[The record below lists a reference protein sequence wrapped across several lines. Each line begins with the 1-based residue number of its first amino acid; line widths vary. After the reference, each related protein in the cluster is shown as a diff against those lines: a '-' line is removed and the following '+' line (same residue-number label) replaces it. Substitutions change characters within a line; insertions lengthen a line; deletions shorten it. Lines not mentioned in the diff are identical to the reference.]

1 MLVREPARQSNRA
14 PSSVGLT
21 TRGTLPGTWSSRIR
35 LSVATEALQK
45 SDKTLPHNADA
56 ERTVLGAVL
65 VDNAAFNSAAEILN
79 RDDFYREG
87 HRRIFDAMAALAER
101 SQPIDLVTL
110 KDELVRES
118 ALEAVGGAAYLGSLV
133 DGVPRITNVDQWSRI
148 IKEKAV
154 LRNLI
159 HAGNRIVQSAFE
171 ADEDAA
177 LILDRAEKS
186 IFDIAERRIRQGFVG
201 IREIVKES
209 FRTIDQLS
217 QSKDLV
223 TGLPTGFVDLDEKT
237 SGLQKGDLVIVA
249 ARPAMGKT
257 SFCLN
262 VAQNASLRSGETIG
276 LFSLEMSKE
285 QLVLRMLCADARV
298 DAHRLRT
305 GKLQEKD
312 WARLAKAYAD
322 LSNSRIYID
331 DSAMVTPLEMRAKC
345 RRLKAEHGLG
355 LIIVDYLQLVT
366 GSGRIENRQ
375 QEISSISRSLKGLA
389 KELAVPVI
397 ALSQLSRAPEARTDK
412 RPQLSD
418 LRECV
423 TGETLV
429 VLADGRR
436 VPIRDLVGTTPEVL
450 AVSPDERIV
459 RAESDKVWRVGT
471 RPVFA
476 VHLASGRVVR
486 ATGRHRLLSG
496 AGWKRVQE
504 LAAED
509 RLALARH
516 LPEPVQPA
524 RWPEA
529 RLALLGHLIGD
540 GSYLVHQ
547 PLRYT
552 TASEDNSRLVAEAAR
567 EEFGA
572 TVNRH
577 AGRGAWHQL
586 VISGNGNRWRPAGV
600 GLWLREL
607 GIHGQRSHEKRLP
620 PAVFTLANDQIATLL
635 RHLWATDGSI
645 TLRKPGAR
653 GAARVYFATSS
664 RGLAEDVA
672 ALLLRMGIVARLRTV
687 HQGDYRPT
695 HTVDVSG
702 AEAQRR
708 FLSTVGGFG
717 PRLAPAQQ
725 LQEALGE
732 IEQNPNVDT
741 LPIEVFGEVRATM
754 RARGVSQRAMASLRG
769 TSYGGTAHFKFA
781 PSRRV
786 VAHYAE
792 LLGDSSLRQKAES
805 DLFWDRIV
813 AVVPDGE
820 EEVFDLTVPGPES
833 WLADGIVSHNSGAIE
848 QDADIVMFIYRE
860 EEYKASDENRG
871 IAELIIGKQRN
882 GPTGTVKLAFIKEF
896 TRFENIAWQPGT

>member
-1 MLVREPARQSNRA
+1 
-14 PSSVGLT
+14 
-21 TRGTLPGTWSSRIR
+21 
-35 LSVATEALQK
+35 VATEALPKTDK
-45 SDKTLPHNADA
+45 SLPHNADA

-65 VDNAAFNSAAEILN
+65 VDNAAFNSAAEILS
-79 RDDFYREG
+79 RDDFYREA
-87 HRRIFDAMAALAER
+87 HRRIFDAMAALSER
-101 SQPIDLVTL
+101 SQLIDLVTL

-159 HAGNRIVQSAFE
+159 HAGNRIVQSAYE

-186 IFDIAERRIRQGFVG
+186 IFDIAEKRIRQGFVG

-418 LRECV
+418 LRE
-423 TGETLV
+423 
-429 VLADGRR
+429 
-436 VPIRDLVGTTPEVL
+436 
-450 AVSPDERIV
+450 
-459 RAESDKVWRVGT
+459 
-471 RPVFA
+471 
-476 VHLASGRVVR
+476 
-486 ATGRHRLLSG
+486 
-496 AGWKRVQE
+496 
-504 LAAED
+504 
-509 RLALARH
+509 
-516 LPEPVQPA
+516 
-524 RWPEA
+524 
-529 RLALLGHLIGD
+529 
-540 GSYLVHQ
+540 
-547 PLRYT
+547 
-552 TASEDNSRLVAEAAR
+552 
-567 EEFGA
+567 
-572 TVNRH
+572 
-577 AGRGAWHQL
+577 
-586 VISGNGNRWRPAGV
+586 
-600 GLWLREL
+600 
-607 GIHGQRSHEKRLP
+607 
-620 PAVFTLANDQIATLL
+620 
-635 RHLWATDGSI
+635 
-645 TLRKPGAR
+645 
-653 GAARVYFATSS
+653 
-664 RGLAEDVA
+664 
-672 ALLLRMGIVARLRTV
+672 
-687 HQGDYRPT
+687 
-695 HTVDVSG
+695 
-702 AEAQRR
+702 
-708 FLSTVGGFG
+708 
-717 PRLAPAQQ
+717 
-725 LQEALGE
+725 
-732 IEQNPNVDT
+732 
-741 LPIEVFGEVRATM
+741 
-754 RARGVSQRAMASLRG
+754 
-769 TSYGGTAHFKFA
+769 
-781 PSRRV
+781 
-786 VAHYAE
+786 
-792 LLGDSSLRQKAES
+792 
-805 DLFWDRIV
+805 
-813 AVVPDGE
+813 
-820 EEVFDLTVPGPES
+820 
-833 WLADGIVSHNSGAIE
+833 SGAIE

-860 EEYKASDENRG
+860 EEYKPSDENRG

-896 TRFENIAWQPGT
+896 TRFENVAWQPGG